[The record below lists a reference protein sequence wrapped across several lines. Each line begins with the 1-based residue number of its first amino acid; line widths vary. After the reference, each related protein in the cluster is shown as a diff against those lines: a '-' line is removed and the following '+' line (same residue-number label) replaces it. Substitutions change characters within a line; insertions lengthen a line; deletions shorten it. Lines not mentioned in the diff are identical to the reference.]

1 MGTVKP
7 TYIKVL
13 AMELLKRYPNLFTS
27 SFDEN
32 KKLVSQ
38 LTTIKSKTIRNRV
51 AGYITRKVN
60 KERKGLQCSRE

>member
-7 TYIKVL
+7 SYIKVI
-13 AMELLKRYPNLFTS
+13 ATELMKRYPEVFTS
-27 SFDEN
+27 NFDEN

-38 LTTIKSKTIRNRV
+38 LTNIRSKTIRNRV

-60 KERKGLQCSRE
+60 RSLKVSKG

>member
-7 TYIKVL
+7 AYIKVI
-13 AMELLKRYPNLFTS
+13 ANELLKRYPELFTS
-27 SFDEN
+27 NFDEN

-38 LTTIKSKTIRNRV
+38 LTTITSKTIRNRV

-60 KERKGLQCSRE
+60 RSMKG

>member
-7 TYIKVL
+7 GYIK
-13 AMELLKRYPNLFTS
+13 AITTELLKRYPELFTS
-27 SFDEN
+27 NFDEN
-32 KKLVSQ
+32 KKIVSQ

-60 KERKGLQCSRE
+60 RQIKR

>member
-7 TYIKVL
+7 TYIKVI
-13 AMELLKRYPNLFTS
+13 AMELLKKYPDKFTS
-27 SFDEN
+27 SFEEN
-32 KKLVSQ
+32 KRLVSQ

-60 KERKGLQCSRE
+60 KSRKGS

>member
-7 TYIKVL
+7 AYIKVI
-13 AMELLKRYPNLFTS
+13 ATELLKRYPEVFTS
-27 SFDEN
+27 NFEEN
-32 KKLVSQ
+32 KKIVSQ

-60 KERKGLQCSRE
+60 RQIKG

>member
-7 TYIKVL
+7 SYIKVI
-13 AMELLKRYPNLFTS
+13 ATELMKRYPEVFTS
-27 SFDEN
+27 NFDEN

-38 LTTIKSKTIRNRV
+38 LTNIRSKTIRNRV

-60 KERKGLQCSRE
+60 RSLKASRDKNV